1 MKYSVWLFTRP
12 LPIATFFPPLA
23 QTSAGKDHLRH
34 WGILISEMTLMD
46 AQVYFQRTTD
56 YGGNDNT
63 DLGVMYE
70 LFRDTNNKNNV
81 NITRP
86 FRIMTIRK
94 DWRMFSCEYIGQ
106 TNMTHAKIKKEGRS
120 IH

>member
-12 LPIATFFPPLA
+12 LSWAMFAPSLA
-23 QTSAGKDHLRH
+23 QTSAGKNHLRH
-34 WGILISEMTLMD
+34 WGILISKMTSMD
-46 AQVYFQRTTD
+46 AKAFLQRTTD

-70 LFRDTNNKNNV
+70 LFRDINNKNNV
-81 NITRP
+81 NIVRP
-86 FRIMTIRK
+86 FQITTIRK

-106 TNMTHAKIKKEGRS
+106 TDMSHTKIKQEGTLP
-120 IH
+120 